1 MIRMIGPQKAI
12 MLKMRGRAAKK
23 ARHASGEARKESP
36 CPMTSDK
43 INNQTKEGI
52 FFMDKLLNTECPV
65 PEG

>member
-1 MIRMIGPQKAI
+1 